1 MEFEGNVSKSLLT
14 KLNHIRKV
22 EKVNDGWLL
31 ETTDDVD
38 LRKVIAQF
46 AQQNG
51 FLVLT
56 LKTEERTLEEVFKE
70 LTK

>member
-1 MEFEGNVSKSLLT
+1 LSKIP
-14 KLNHIRKV
+14 HVGKV
-22 EKVNDGWLL
+22 EKVKDGWLL

-38 LRKVIAQF
+38 LRKEIAQY

-51 FLVLT
+51 ILPLT
-56 LKTEERTLEEVFKE
+56 LRTEEKTLEEVFKE

>member
-1 MEFEGNVSKSLLT
+1 
-14 KLNHIRKV
+14 
-22 EKVNDGWLL
+22 
-31 ETTDDVD
+31 
-38 LRKVIAQF
+38 VIAQF